1 MVIAF
6 LTSIYNIFIL
16 KTKYSDSRKVY
27 EEIREEKESLNLS
40 NINSDYMGWINI
52 SDTPI
57 DYPIVKSN
65 DNEFYLTR
73 DFYKQYLFSGS
84 IFMDYRNEGF
94 EDKNV
99 VIYGHS
105 MKDLSMFGS
114 LKKFKNLDY
123 LQQNNTISI
132 TTKENKKLIYQIF
145 GVYVMEP
152 NDTEAISINFN
163 TDDEFISYIDKIMN
177 KSIYTSDLEVNN
189 MDKILT
195 LYTCSYE
202 FDDARLII
210 HAKLINK

>member
-114 LKKFKNLDY
+114 LKKLKNLDY
-123 LQQNNTISI
+123 LQQNKTISI

-189 MDKILT
+189 IDKILT
-195 LYTCSYE
+195 LYTCSYG